1 MAGTASTPA
10 VAHIGIGS
18 NLGDA
23 QANCLK
29 ALEALDGLKESR
41 LIRASSL
48 YRTEPVGYENQE
60 WFVTCVAMLETGL
73 SPYNLVLFMQEMEK
87 AAGRRRVIFC
97 GPRTLDLD
105 LLFYEDMIIRENG
118 LTVPHPELIHRR
130 FVLEPLREIDPGKI
144 HPGLKKTVDELYL
157 ALHDVKQVWK
167 IS

>member
-1 MAGTASTPA
+1 
-10 VAHIGIGS
+10 
-18 NLGDA
+18 
-23 QANCLK
+23 LK
-29 ALEALDGLKESR
+29 AIDALGSLKESR

-60 WFVTCVAMLETGL
+60 WFVNCVVMLETGL
-73 SPYNLVLFMQEMEK
+73 LPYDLVLSMQEVEK
-87 AAGRRRVIFC
+87 AAGRRRVVSW

-144 HPGLKKTVDELYL
+144 HPVLKKTVDELYL
-157 ALHDVKQVWK
+157 ALHDTKQAWK